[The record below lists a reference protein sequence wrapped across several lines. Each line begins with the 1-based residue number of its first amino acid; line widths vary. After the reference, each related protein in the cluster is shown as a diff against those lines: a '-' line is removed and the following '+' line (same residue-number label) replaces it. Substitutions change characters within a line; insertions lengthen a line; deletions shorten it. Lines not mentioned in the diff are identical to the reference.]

1 MNQKKTTALLLGLTM
16 SLTGTAFAAPTDQ
29 AQDIDSRIA
38 ALEQQQSNLEK
49 EIKELRH
56 QNSQL
61 KNQTR
66 SQKKQLSGLSKS
78 VKSELDRVHISGFG
92 RVSWDNDNIKGYT
105 DRNDNRRFYLDLKG
119 KFKVNDDWNFNFES
133 ETNPRYANY
142 VMADGTLKSHN
153 GHDDEDGVIQRVWA
167 EGKTGVVNYD
177 IGRRWRGLGFQN
189 ILLGNETDG
198 AVISTAIPKSK
209 LTANAFY
216 LTPTDKGYDFSVY
229 GAGVQGQVGHGLQIS
244 AAIAKLNIGKHESM
258 GQNVYDTTKTF
269 KVEGTDVTIKDI
281 KGSLKG
287 GGTFHG
293 FLSNKDGHT
302 WEQEGYGEFNN
313 ADAPFSLYYG
323 DVKGTANA
331 SGTYTVTETP
341 SEYRNTAGSLGF
353 VLSAMWN
360 PMKNIFLIGDYA
372 RTNGQDY
379 TVGEWGANG
388 YTETKYDKHDCT
400 ALRLNYRWSNIN
412 DPGSFQLY
420 ARWYNYAR
428 NINNLVGIFGD
439 KEWGALQ
446 PGSKGWILGFKY
458 VPAKNIEW
466 ETFYEM
472 ATAQNTLYGHKNETY
487 HRNFV
492 RTMVDYHF

>member
-1 MNQKKTTALLLGLTM
+1 MMKKEKTAALLLGITM
-16 SLTGTAFAAPTDQ
+16 SLTGTALAAPADT

-61 KNQTR
+61 KNQER
-66 SQKKQLSGLSKS
+66 SQKKQLNGLSKS
-78 VKSELDRVHISGFG
+78 VKSEMDRIKISGFG
-92 RVSWDNDNIKGYT
+92 RVSWDNDNIKGYI

-142 VMADGTLKSHN
+142 VMADGTLKSHS
-153 GHDDEDGVIQRVWA
+153 GHDDEDGTIQRVWA

-189 ILLGNETDG
+189 VLFGNESDG
-198 AVISTAIPKSK
+198 VIVSTAIPKSK

-216 LTPTDKGYDFSVY
+216 LTPTDKGYNFSIY
-229 GAGVQGQVGHGLQIS
+229 GAGVQGQVGHGLQIN

-269 KVEGTDVTIKDI
+269 KVEGVNATIKDLH
-281 KGSLKG
+281 GTLKG
-287 GGTFHG
+287 GGDFR
-293 FLSNKDGHT
+293 
-302 WEQEGYGEFNN
+302 WYGSKSG
-313 ADAPFSLYYG
+313 DSSYG
-323 DVKGTANA
+323 DFNSEPGFSIYYTPGLSGKIDA

-341 SEYRNTAGSLGF
+341 SELPNTAGNLGF

-372 RTNGQDY
+372 RTN
-379 TVGEWGANG
+379 AP
-388 YTETKYDKHDCT
+388 
-400 ALRLNYRWSNIN
+400 S
-412 DPGSFQLY
+412 
-420 ARWYNYAR
+420 
-428 NINNLVGIFGD
+428 
-439 KEWGALQ
+439 
-446 PGSKGWILGFKY
+446 
-458 VPAKNIEW
+458 
-466 ETFYEM
+466 
-472 ATAQNTLYGHKNETY
+472 
-487 HRNFV
+487 
-492 RTMVDYHF
+492 

>member
-61 KNQTR
+61 KNQTC

-198 AVISTAIPKSK
+198 AVISTAIPKSMPSTSRRRTK
-209 LTANAFY
+209 AMTSASTVLAF
-216 LTPTDKGYDFSVY
+216 
-229 GAGVQGQVGHGLQIS
+229 
-244 AAIAKLNIGKHESM
+244 
-258 GQNVYDTTKTF
+258 
-269 KVEGTDVTIKDI
+269 
-281 KGSLKG
+281 
-287 GGTFHG
+287 
-293 FLSNKDGHT
+293 
-302 WEQEGYGEFNN
+302 
-313 ADAPFSLYYG
+313 
-323 DVKGTANA
+323 
-331 SGTYTVTETP
+331 
-341 SEYRNTAGSLGF
+341 R
-353 VLSAMWN
+353 
-360 PMKNIFLIGDYA
+360 A
-372 RTNGQDY
+372 R
-379 TVGEWGANG
+379 
-388 YTETKYDKHDCT
+388 
-400 ALRLNYRWSNIN
+400 S
-412 DPGSFQLY
+412 
-420 ARWYNYAR
+420 
-428 NINNLVGIFGD
+428 
-439 KEWGALQ
+439 
-446 PGSKGWILGFKY
+446 
-458 VPAKNIEW
+458 
-466 ETFYEM
+466 
-472 ATAQNTLYGHKNETY
+472 ATAC
-487 HRNFV
+487 RSV
-492 RTMVDYHF
+492 RQSPS